1 MIRQNKQE
9 TLSDFLQFGRER
21 QLGKVS
27 KVIDSLPMRNGN
39 VDLDALG
46 MPLEEFV
53 QREARR
59 FSTPD
64 ELIDAFL
71 NSRERA
77 G

>member
-9 TLSDFLQFGRER
+9 TMSDFLQFSRER
-21 QLGKVS
+21 QLGKLS
-27 KVIDSLPMRNGN
+27 EVIDSLPMRDGN
-39 VDLDALG
+39 IDVNALG
-46 MPLEEFV
+46 MPFEGFV

-59 FSTPD
+59 LSTSD

-77 G
+77 E